1 MSGDTW
7 IVIFT
12 GVVAAA
18 TVALFVATQR
28 LVSITEQTQREMKAL
43 QERSNWLMGAMESHS
58 TTMMRL
64 EAKNQGIP
72 VIWWDPTDNETG
84 EQHWPVYDVAKHG
97 EEATL
102 EKIYTGIPLKLRK
115 SP

>member
-1 MSGDTW
+1 MLGDIL

-12 GVVAAA
+12 GVVAFA
-18 TVALFVATQR
+18 TVALFVATRR
-28 LVSITEQTQREMKAL
+28 LVVITEQTQQEMKAL

-58 TTMMRL
+58 TMMMRL
-64 EAKNQGIP
+64 EAKKQGIP

-84 EQHWPVYDVAKHG
+84 EQYWPVYDAAKHG
-97 EEATL
+97 EEAII
-102 EKIYTGIPLKLRK
+102 EKIYTGIPLRLRK